1 MKENRKGSN
10 NMENRGILNV
20 KTKENCYITIEIELS
35 DGTYILADDCMFTF
49 TKAESES
56 DIVKDNFTLL
66 NKSCID
72 MEDDEFYENFTD
84 FIHEEDEF
92 AHRDVNTYNMYVD
105 IIKKEFDKVYKNIA

>member
-1 MKENRKGSN
+1 
-10 NMENRGILNV
+10 MESRGILNV

-35 DGTYILADDCMFTF
+35 DGTYILADDGMFTF

-84 FIHEEDEF
+84 FVHEEDEF
-92 AHRDVNTYNMYVD
+92 SHRDVNTYNMYVD